1 MVKSVYTGPP
11 PPPPLSLMVT
21 EPSTSFTVI
30 VAPEISD
37 TSILVGVPDTSI
49 TDTSPSLPIASK
61 HNSNIAVPSA
71 TVVPLTKSSVNQEK
85 VISPAPGLPIFEA
98 FRFARFKLAAPVYS
112 NTVSS

>member
-30 VAPEISD
+30 VDPVISD
-37 TSILVGVPDTSI
+37 TSINVGSPDTSI
-49 TDTSPSLPIASK
+49 TDTSPSFPIASK

-71 TVVPLTKSSVNQEK
+71 TVVPFAKSSVNHEK
-85 VISPAPGLPIFEA
+85 VISPAPGLPM
-98 FRFARFKLAAPVYS
+98 FAAVKFAKFKLAAPV
-112 NTVSS
+112 